1 MIEILLQIK
10 SDSLATATMSKS
22 KSMLDNTFFW
32 ISIIEFLIII
42 FLVIRPKSKNQDL
55 IFSDLPKDKI
65 RNAKSTTID
74 MDNLMNSI
82 NGSRDLYKNLSKVC
96 HPDRFINNEK
106 HKVAEEIFQEI
117 SKDKRNFEKLLAH
130 KERAK
135 KDLNINI

>member
-1 MIEILLQIK
+1 
-10 SDSLATATMSKS
+10 MSKS
-22 KSMLDNTFFW
+22 KSILDNTFFW

-42 FLVIRPKSKNQDL
+42 FLVIRPKGKNQDL
-55 IFSDLPKDKI
+55 TFSDLPKDKI
-65 RNAKSTTID
+65 RNAKSSTID

-82 NGSRDLYKNLSKVC
+82 NGSRDLYKDLSKVC
-96 HPDRFINNEK
+96 HPDRFINTEK

-135 KDLNINI
+135 KDLDIHF

>member
-10 SDSLATATMSKS
+10 SDSLVTATMSKS
-22 KSMLDNTFFW
+22 KSILDNTFFW

-42 FLVIRPKSKNQDL
+42 YLVIRPKGKNQDL
-55 IFSDLPKDKI
+55 TFSDLPKDKI
-65 RNAKSTTID
+65 RNAKSSTID

-82 NGSRDLYKNLSKVC
+82 NGSRDLYKDLSKVC
-96 HPDRFINNEK
+96 HPDRFINTEK

-117 SKDKRNFEKLLAH
+117 SKDKRNFEKLLSH

-135 KDLNINI
+135 KDLDIHF